1 MKVKRPAPSRDTL
14 TGDVVRLAN
23 QLAQLQAK
31 RRVQMRALRETNGL
45 IKQRR
50 RELKALAGSLAKPD
64 PFDQMPPM
72 RFDPK

>member
-1 MKVKRPAPSRDTL
+1 MKVKRPRPTQDTL

-50 RELKALAGSLAKPD
+50 RELKALAASLAKPD
-64 PFDQMPPM
+64 PFDQMPPT